1 VDAKILEDISDDDLR
16 LGIPRMQQIVR
27 GVSKL
32 IAY

>member
-16 LGIPRMQQIVR
+16 LGIPRMLQIVR